1 MLKYL
6 ANKSVIKR
14 MLTWLSWM
22 ETWEAVAI
30 GKYPESKL
38 MRRLEHWVNAAVCLW
53 VSSGTYQARS
63 ICCRWHFTNW
73 GDSKPFFST
82 ECEKHIG
89 NNSPAWCKK
98 NLQTFTRV
106 VMGSK
111 VTAASKERGLG
122 ASTSAQS
129 SLVVMLKIIR
139 EREQKI
145 PPGYC
150 LNAWWFYILS
160 TVCNS
165 SLSSSEMI

>member
-1 MLKYL
+1 MQL
-6 ANKSVIKR
+6 SVGECLLVRIR
-14 MLTWLSWM
+14 Q
-22 ETWEAVAI
+22 EV
-30 GKYPESKL
+30 Y
-38 MRRLEHWVNAAVCLW
+38 AADDTLPIEVTQSL
-53 VSSGTYQARS
+53 
-63 ICCRWHFTNW
+63 
-73 GDSKPFFST
+73 FFST
-82 ECEKHIG
+82 ECKKHIG
-89 NNSPAWCKK
+89 NNSPAWGKK
-98 NLQTFTRV
+98 KLQTFTCV

-150 LNAWWFYILS
+150 LNAWCFYILS

-165 SLSSSEMI
+165 SLSSSKMI